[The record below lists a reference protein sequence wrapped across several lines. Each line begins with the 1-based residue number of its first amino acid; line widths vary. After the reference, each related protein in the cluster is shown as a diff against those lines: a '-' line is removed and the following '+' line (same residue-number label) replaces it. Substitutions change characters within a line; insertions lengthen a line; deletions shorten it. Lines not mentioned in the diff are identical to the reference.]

1 MQFACFVGGAGMFVY
16 LEPMW
21 LEQLFACFTDCEDW
35 AWQLKT
41 SVNFRKLSLEKKK
54 ANNARATPGT

>member
-1 MQFACFVGGAGMFVY
+1 MFVY

-21 LEQLFACFTDCEDW
+21 LEQLFTCFTDCEDW

-41 SVNFRKLSLEKKK
+41 SINFRKLAVEKKK
-54 ANNARATPGT
+54 AHHARSTPGM